1 MGLYIA
7 IMRERFL
14 DGFEVHLS
22 LSKESLSMRIIPCA
36 LQVLVENA
44 FKHNAVGPNNPLKI
58 EIYDQ
63 DGHVVVSN
71 NINLKNHPSES
82 SGFGL
87 KNLRERYKI
96 TARREI
102 EVCDDKKNFT
112 VKLPLL

>member
-1 MGLYIA
+1 
-7 IMRERFL
+7 MRERFL
-14 DGFEVHLS
+14 DGFEVNLS
-22 LSKESLSMRIIPCA
+22 LSKESLSKRIIPCA

-63 DGHVVVSN
+63 DGSVVVCN